1 MFMASPYDL
10 IWSVLAL
17 VALALTFAAL
27 LVWFRTRW
35 DRFWEAGL
43 ALLVIVV
50 VPVLGPLAFLASR
63 GRRPAE
69 AGSAAPS
76 SD

>member
-1 MFMASPYDL
+1 MFALSPYDL
-10 IWSVLAL
+10 IWSVVALA
-17 VALALTFAAL
+17 ALALTFAAL
-27 LVWFRTRW
+27 FVWFRTRW

-43 ALLVIVV
+43 TLLVIVV

-69 AGSAAPS
+69 GRSAAAT
-76 SD
+76 D